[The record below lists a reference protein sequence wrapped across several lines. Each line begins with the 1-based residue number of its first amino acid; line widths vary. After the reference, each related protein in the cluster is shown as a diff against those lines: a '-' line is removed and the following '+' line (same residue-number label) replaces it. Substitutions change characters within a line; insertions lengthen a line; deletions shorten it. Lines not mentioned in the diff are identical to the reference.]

1 MKKHRVLLVDDHS
14 VIRHGIRSYFKN
26 LEDFD
31 VVAEA
36 DCGER
41 AFNALNSMDVDLIF
55 MDISM
60 KEMDGISATKKIKEL
75 FPEIKVI
82 ALSMMMDSSYIRNM
96 IDAGADGYLFKD
108 CKEEEILK
116 AARSVMDGD
125 SYYCSS
131 ATKNII
137 SSYKDHKTN
146 EASVNDPHLILTPR
160 EKEVLRLIIDQKSNK
175 EISEELFISLRTVDA
190 HKRNLLEKTGQR
202 NVAGLVMYAIKHKL
216 FDDIKV

>member
-1 MKKHRVLLVDDHS
+1 MKHKILLVDDHS

-26 LEDFD
+26 LDDFE
-31 VVAEA
+31 VIAEA

-41 AFNALNSMDVDLIF
+41 AFKALNAMDVDLIF

-60 KEMDGISATKKIKEL
+60 QGMDGISATKKIKEH
-75 FPEIKVI
+75 FPHIKVI
-82 ALSMMMDSSYIRNM
+82 ALSMMMDSSYIKNM

-116 AARSVMDGD
+116 AARAVISGD

-137 SSYKDHKTN
+137 SSYKDEQSKVAT
-146 EASVNDPHLILTPR
+146 ANDPHFLLTAR
-160 EKEVLRLIIDQKSNK
+160 EKEVLRLIIDQATNK
-175 EISEELFISLRTVDA
+175 EISEQLFISPRTVDA

-202 NVAGLVMYAIKHKL
+202 NVAGLVMYAIKNKL
-216 FDDIKV
+216 FTDLKV